1 MTLTASTLL
10 PSRLLRTESSEER
23 VKILTDA
30 FTPKE
35 KLILTSEQ
43 ESPEE
48 EPMPEV
54 KPPDFIVV
62 VCTAPSPPAA
72 LHDECVWRRECV

>member
-35 KLILTSEQ
+35 KLILTSE
-43 ESPEE
+43 EDDPEE
-48 EPMPEV
+48 EPKPEV
-54 KPPDFIVV
+54 TPPLFIEVG
-62 VCTAPSPPAA
+62 S
-72 LHDECVWRRECV
+72 LQ